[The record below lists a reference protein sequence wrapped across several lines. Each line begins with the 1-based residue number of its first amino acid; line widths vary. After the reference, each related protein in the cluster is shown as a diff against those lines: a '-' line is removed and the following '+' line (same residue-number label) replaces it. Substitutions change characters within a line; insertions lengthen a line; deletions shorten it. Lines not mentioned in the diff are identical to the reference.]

1 MFIHYLI
8 FSYKGIE
15 QSTLY
20 FRYFLSFSFL
30 AWSLLLLLIAINCFS
45 QLSHVLGLSIK
56 LYEGREWIY
65 IFPIRLIGIRKL
77 LCLFYLLPYTSLVS
91 SRNFCHSHFIWWR
104 TCNIGIAMVIATWL
118 NLIVWLNIHPCIFIL
133 SRVEVERW

>member
-8 FSYKGIE
+8 FSYKRIK

-20 FRYFLSFSFL
+20 FRYFLSCSFL
-30 AWSLLLLLIAINCFS
+30 SRSLLLLLIAINCFS
-45 QLSHVLGLSIK
+45 QLSRVSGLSVK

-65 IFPIRLIGIRKL
+65 IFSIRLIGIRKL
-77 LCLFYLLPYTSLVS
+77 LCLLHKLGIQQEL
-91 SRNFCHSHFIWWR
+91 CHSYFIWWR
-104 TCNIGIAMVIATWL
+104 TCNIGIGMVIAIWL

-133 SRVEVERW
+133 SRVEVEKW